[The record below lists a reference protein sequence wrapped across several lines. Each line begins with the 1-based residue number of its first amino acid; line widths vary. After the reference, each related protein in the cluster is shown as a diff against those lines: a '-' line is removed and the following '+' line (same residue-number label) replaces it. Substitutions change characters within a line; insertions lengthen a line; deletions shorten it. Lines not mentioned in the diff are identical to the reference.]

1 MPDISSAEFLAGFGD
16 DTITAALFDPLPGTD
31 TPCDVIIKAVNAYLV
46 AQNAYNIANPAT
58 PINFVSD
65 PTTGNISQNADGT
78 VTESYSQSI
87 SYEKIYGFASY
98 QPPA

>member
-1 MPDISSAEFLAGFGD
+1 MTDITKEQFIAGFGD

-46 AQNAYNIANPAT
+46 AQDAYNIANPTT
-58 PINFVSD
+58 PINFVSE
-65 PTTGNISQNADGT
+65 PTTGNISQNPDGSI
-78 VTESYSQSI
+78 TESYSQSL